1 MIRPIKILI
10 CPSTAKKNLYCD
22 TKNVNLLPNW
32 YFILSN
38 KKLKYQ
44 NRKIQS
50 EFIVNMKV

>member
-50 EFIVNMKV
+50 EFIVI